1 MIDTGMNR
9 LGLRIEDVRGGALG
23 GLVIET
29 LLSHLASADEFSA
42 QNERQGAAFAAVRA
56 AVPAR
61 RASLSNSAA
70 VCLGAA
76 YGFDL
81 TRPGLAL
88 YGGVPRREAEG
99 PRRPAAFPEQRVL
112 QGRALPDGG
121 LGGDSPAWTAPR
133 GRGGAPALRTAPA
146 CVLAPVMALT

>member
-29 LLSHLASADEFSA
+29 LLSHLASADEDSA

-61 RASLSNSAA
+61 RASLANSAG
-70 VCLGAA
+70 VCLGPD

-99 PRRPAAFPEQRVL
+99 HIRQVAFPEARVL
-112 QGRALPDGG
+112 QVRDV
-121 LGGDSPAWTAPR
+121 PAGETVGYGPTWTAPR
-133 GRGGAPALRTAPA
+133 GSR
-146 CVLAPVMALT
+146 LAVANIGYADG

>member
-29 LLSHLASADEFSA
+29 LLSHLASADEDSA

-56 AVPAR
+56 AVQAR
-61 RASLSNSAA
+61 RASLATRA
-70 VCLGAA
+70 GVCLGAD

-88 YGGVPRREAEG
+88 SGGVPRREDEG
-99 PRRPAAFPEQRVL
+99 QTRHVAFPAARGRPVRDVPAGEAGGV
-112 QGRALPDGG
+112 GRAASGPPG
-121 LGGDSPAWTAPR
+121 R
-133 GRGGAPALRTAPA
+133 GRA
-146 CVLAPVMALT
+146 